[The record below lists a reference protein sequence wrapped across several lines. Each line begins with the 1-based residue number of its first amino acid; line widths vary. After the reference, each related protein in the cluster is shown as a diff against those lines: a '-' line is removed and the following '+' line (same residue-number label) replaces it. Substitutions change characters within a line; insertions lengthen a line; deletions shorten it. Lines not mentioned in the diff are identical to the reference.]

1 MLENLHQAQLSGDA
15 ELACREVYVIQ
26 EPEAEGESE
35 GGGDANAE
43 ERAPGGAESESES
56 GETEDGDEEA
66 SDCERSFAVVT
77 DRLNAEVTNLS
88 TEVGEIE
95 IDGESATATVHT
107 TLTRADGTEL
117 VRDVP
122 YTLLSTPDGWR
133 IRISDEG

>member
-35 GGGDANAE
+35 GGPDTNAE
-43 ERAPGGAESESES
+43 ERAPEGAEPESES
-56 GETEDGDEEA
+56 GETEDGGEEA